1 MFKISLLLL
10 PPQFVDS
17 HDVAEGFLWVEDE
30 HELADEVGA
39 TIFGANLP
47 EVGSPIRVLGL
58 IAFISLV
65 HHLQIPNN

>member
-17 HDVAEGFLWVEDE
+17 HDVAEGFLRVEDE

-39 TIFGANLP
+39 AIFGANLP

-58 IAFISLV
+58 IAFIPLF